1 MSRWVKQIAMAMAVA
16 LGLAFAG
23 HGAAP
28 AFAAGD
34 YPKLLRIPAGGMTGT
49 RPLKVGLNKSVV
61 IELGSDVADVLVSN
75 PEVADAVLRSSRRV
89 YILGVAAGQANVF
102 LFAKGGAQLASFELS
117 VEPDTGDLQRALQ
130 RLLPGSEIKA
140 EAVNGSIVLSGSVA
154 TPIEAKR
161 ANDIAAKFVGGK
173 ESEGSVVNMIA
184 VKGEEQVY
192 LKVTIA
198 EVQRSVIKQLGVDL
212 SASGSIGH
220 MAVEALTENAFGI
233 AGSAISDSAIKG
245 TYTNGGTEIGAT
257 VRALQ
262 EESLI
267 RTLAE
272 PTLTAVS
279 GESASFL
286 VGGEFPVPTGRDN
299 DGNLTIEFKQYG
311 ISLNF
316 TPVVMSGGRIS
327 TRVKTEMSELTTE
340 GSVTLSGGGTGNT
353 ISIPALRVRRADTTV
368 ELPSGGTLVMAG
380 LIKDDVRQS
389 ISGIPGLLNLPVLG
403 ALFKSR
409 DYQRSQSEFVVFVT
423 PYLAAPTMRSAIRR
437 PDQNLS
443 APSDAAT
450 IFLNRLNRM
459 YRVNGEAPGAGTYH
473 GRYGFIYE

>member
-1 MSRWVKQIAMAMAVA
+1 MSLWVKHIATA
-16 LGLAFAG
+16 LALVCGLATLGSGAEPAYAG
-23 HGAAP
+23 K
-28 AFAAGD
+28 D
-34 YPKLLRIPAGGMTGT
+34 YPKLLRVPAGGMQGM

-75 PEVADAVLRSSRRV
+75 PAVADAVVRSSRRV

-102 LFAKGGAQLASFELS
+102 LFAKGGHQIASYELS
-117 VEPDTGDLQRALQ
+117 VEPDTGDLQRAFN
-130 RLLPGSEIKA
+130 RLLPGTAVSA
-140 EAVNGSIVLSGSVA
+140 EAVNGSIVLSGVVN
-154 TPIEAKR
+154 TPLEAKQ
-161 ANDIAAKFVGGK
+161 AADIAAKFAGGDAK
-173 ESEGSVVNMIA
+173 NVVSMIR

-198 EVQRSVIKQLGVDL
+198 EVQRSIVKQLGVDL
-212 SASGSIGH
+212 SAMGSIGH
-220 MAVEALTENAFGI
+220 MTVEALSENAFGV
-233 AGSAISDSAIKG
+233 AGSAISDSALSG
-245 TYTNGGTEIGAT
+245 TYTNGSTKISGTI
-257 VRALQ
+257 RALQ
-262 EESLI
+262 EDGVI

-286 VGGEFPVPTGRDN
+286 VGGEFPVPVGRDE
-299 DGNLTIEFKQYG
+299 DGNLTVEFKKYG
-311 ISLNF
+311 ISLGF
-316 TPVVMSGGRIS
+316 TPVVLSSGRIS
-327 TRVKTEMSELTTE
+327 TRIKTEMSELTTD
-340 GSVTLSGGGTGNT
+340 GAVTLSGGGTGNT
-353 ISIPALRVRRADTTV
+353 LSIPGLRVRRADTTV

-389 ISGIPGLLNLPVLG
+389 INGIPGLLNLPVLG

-423 PYLAAPTMRSAIRR
+423 PYLVDPAKTSAIRR

-443 APSDAAT
+443 APSDAAG

-459 YRVNGEAPGAGTYH
+459 YRVNGEVTGPGDYQGH
-473 GRYGFIYE
+473 IGFIYE